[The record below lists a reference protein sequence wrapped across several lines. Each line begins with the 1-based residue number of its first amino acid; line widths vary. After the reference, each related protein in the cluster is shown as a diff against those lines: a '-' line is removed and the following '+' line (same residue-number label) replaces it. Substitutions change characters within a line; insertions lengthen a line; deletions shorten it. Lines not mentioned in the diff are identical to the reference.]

1 MGSAADNAGNGSAT
15 PSELGRSSL
24 VTDGSNVTDEAVL
37 PSAAQDQTGDKANT
51 AATGSTVS
59 QGTSGSAPNGDDDSN
74 ISGIWVL
81 LFWTGIAAFIALSN
95 HTSRIF
101 IFRWW
106 WVILLPTAVAG
117 TVLAIPPI
125 RKKLQKKPTFR
136 AGLFIFGVIPLLL
149 ALIGSVTVLPQRYQL
164 IALRSVILV
173 TVCLLPAVM
182 WFLFIAAR
190 KASLLAG
197 FLANLYRLG
206 LLTTSPRSSSES
218 PATDPAH
225 DQRLMSYLQK
235 FESVYGR
242 MPQSARDGVL
252 KKGISPYKASD
263 VTSP

>member
-15 PSELGRSSL
+15 PSELGHTSL
-24 VTDGSNVTDEAVL
+24 VTDVSDVTDDTIL
-37 PSAAQDQTGDKANT
+37 PAAAGDHAGDKPN
-51 AATGSTVS
+51 TVS
-59 QGTSGSAPNGDDDSN
+59 TGPKGGQDTSGSSSNGEDDSS

-81 LFWTGIAAFIALSN
+81 LFWTAIGVFIALSN
-95 HTSRIF
+95 HASRIF

-106 WVILLPTAVAG
+106 WAILLLTAVVG
-117 TVLAIPPI
+117 TVLAIPPS
-125 RKKLQKKPTFR
+125 RKWLKKKPVFR

-206 LLTTSPRSSSES
+206 LLTPSPRC
-218 PATDPAH
+218 PFTGG
-225 DQRLMSYLQK
+225 M
-235 FESVYGR
+235 
-242 MPQSARDGVL
+242 
-252 KKGISPYKASD
+252 
-263 VTSP
+263 TT